1 MFKTIDLWKASNLTQ
16 VKFCAHEELSVK
28 TFGYWLRKYKN
39 EKGVSPLSKKKV
51 RQGFIPIKVSPAV
64 KTIIPEPGWIE
75 VSFPNGVRLS
85 CSAGIDTH
93 QLKTLINF

>member
-1 MFKTIDLWKASNLTQ
+1 MYLAIEQWQESGLSQ
-16 VKFCAHEELSVK
+16 IKFCSHEDLSVK
-28 TFGYWLRKYKN
+28 TFSYWFRKYKN
-39 EKGVSPLSKKKV
+39 EKGVSPLSNN
-51 RQGFIPIKVSPAV
+51 RARRGFIPIKVSPAV

-85 CSAGIDTH
+85 CSTGIDIH